1 MDTTEITNTN
11 DGAQQAQETAKP
23 KLKLQQEIATLL
35 KDFNKTYS
43 NIQLYSWD
51 HPTTQMQIQHNFDSF
66 RKVINEFGRFSIS
79 LQDKKFMF
87 EGNSIETT
95 SSGIVRL
102 GRRLA
107 DIGVV
112 SFTFTEELTF
122 EDMEKLFRIITST
135 EQEIGEAGGI
145 DMLAQRENLL
155 GIKVNSS
162 YYKLVQENEEV
173 VDANMIGGGGG
184 GGDPTLD
191 GIMDPGTKP
200 REMMENIV
208 SDPVSFCDKLLETVN
223 KVNKSLSGD
232 ELSNMMNSLVRNI
245 ETVTRQDGG
254 APILR
259 AAPMRKKQVVRSYA
273 LLEVNLK
280 REAERRKG
288 TQVGAVLQ
296 QVADNMAETTNSARA
311 ESVVSEFTE
320 TGGDKKRTKD
330 MLKAISPNQKT
341 DEEILPKVKEKVQEN
356 PEQTEGLL
364 DLVKEHIEERK
375 QKALKRRKPGLLDR
389 VRKRIED
396 DFHIEPGI
404 DQLMVYLEHAV
415 NNELQAELEKKMDV
429 HEKTLNKKD
438 RILTVFNRVFMELNM
453 GLVVLGKDE
462 TVVEIVNPQT
472 IPPFIK
478 VGQPLLPE
486 VAEALKSLN
495 TGEVAK
501 CENSLISNVFKT
513 QDNQI
518 NSFVVSSTPAT
529 GVQTIHPPNGEDNK

>member
-51 HPTTQMQIQHNFDSF
+51 HPTTQMQIRQNADCFQ
-66 RKVINEFGRFSIS
+66 KVINDFGRFSIS

-173 VDANMIGGGGG
+173 VDSNMIGGG

-200 REMMENIV
+200 REMMDNIV

-232 ELSNMMNSLVRNI
+232 ELSNMMNTLVRNI

-288 TQVGAVLQ
+288 TQMGAVLQ
-296 QVADNMAETTNSARA
+296 QVADNIAETTNSARA
-311 ESVVSEFTE
+311 ESIVSEFTE

-330 MLKAISPNQKT
+330 MLKAVSPNQKT
-341 DEEILPKVKEKVQEN
+341 DEEILPKVKEKVKEN
-356 PEQTEGLL
+356 PEQTGGLL
-364 DLVKEHIEERK
+364 DLVEEHIEERK
-375 QKALKRRKPGLLDR
+375 QKARKRRKPALLDR

-415 NNELQAELEKKMDV
+415 NNELQAELDKKMAG
-429 HEKTLNKKD
+429 HEKTLAKKD
-438 RILTVFNRVFMELNM
+438 HILTVFNRFFMELNM

-486 VAEALKSLN
+486 VMEALKSLK

-501 CENSLISNVFKT
+501 CENALISNVFKT
-513 QDNQI
+513 QDNHI
-518 NSFVVSSTPAT
+518 DSFVVSSPPAV
-529 GVQTIHPPNGEDNK
+529 GVQAIQPPNNENNK